1 MSVILPAVLPVFI
14 VALIGYALAKTGRPF
29 DNKTVAF
36 LVAGVGT
43 PALVFF
49 NLAKTPMVPGVLIS
63 LTVATTVAI
72 SFYLA
77 AGAAALKASGLKERT
92 YLPSLAFPNAGNLG
106 LPLALYAGGEQGL
119 NYAIIVFAVTS
130 IFNLT
135 AGQAIAA
142 GRGQWLT
149 VAKSPII
156 PTVAAGVA
164 FAYSGASLPV
174 WAVNTLT
181 LLSGLTIPL
190 MLLMLG
196 TSLAKI
202 QVRAFPRSVA
212 LGALRL
218 TMGIVAGFGLSRLF
232 GFEGAM
238 RVAFVIQCA
247 MPVAVYNYLFAQ
259 MYDNEPEEVA
269 SLVVVSTLLSMI
281 TTPALLVVLVT

>member
-14 VALIGYALAKTGRPF
+14 VALIGYALAKAGRPF

-63 LTVATTVAI
+63 LAVATTLAI

-77 AGAAALKASGLKERT
+77 VGAAALKASGLTVRT
-92 YLPSLAFPNAGNLG
+92 YLPSLAFPNAGNFG

-156 PTVAAGVA
+156 PTVVAGVA
-164 FAYSGASLPV
+164 FAYSGAALPV

-181 LLSGLTIPL
+181 LLSSLTIPL

-202 QVRAFPRSVA
+202 KVRSFPRAVA

-218 TMGIVAGFGLSRLF
+218 TMG
-232 GFEGAM
+232 
-238 RVAFVIQCA
+238 
-247 MPVAVYNYLFAQ
+247 
-259 MYDNEPEEVA
+259 
-269 SLVVVSTLLSMI
+269 
-281 TTPALLVVLVT
+281 